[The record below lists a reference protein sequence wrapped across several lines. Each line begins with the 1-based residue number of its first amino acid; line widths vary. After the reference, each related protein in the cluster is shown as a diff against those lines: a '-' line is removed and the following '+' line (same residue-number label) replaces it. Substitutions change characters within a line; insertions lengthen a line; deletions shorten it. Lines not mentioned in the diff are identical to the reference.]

1 MKKGNK
7 NDEATE
13 KGGGSM
19 NYKKELAWQ
28 LIEHFSFAP
37 GDEPPT
43 FSGFRQKAGL
53 SLADFRR
60 FAARRDFAAAIE
72 EAKERYR
79 ETLAAGALMK
89 RYDPTFVRHLLF
101 EGEKEEKTGTQ
112 APLPFSVEIRV
123 VE

>member
-1 MKKGNK
+1 M
-7 NDEATE
+7 T
-13 KGGGSM
+13 
-19 NYKKELAWQ
+19 YKKELAWQ
-28 LIEHFSFAP
+28 LIEHFSFSP

-43 FSGFRQKAGL
+43 FSGFRQKVGL

-60 FAARRDFAAAIE
+60 FGKRRDFAAAIE
-72 EAKERYR
+72 EAEERYR

-101 EGEKEEKTGTQ
+101 AGEKEEKESVPSP
-112 APLPFSVEIRV
+112 APFSVEIRV

>member
-1 MKKGNK
+1 M
-7 NDEATE
+7 T
-13 KGGGSM
+13 
-19 NYKKELAWQ
+19 YTKELAWQ

-43 FSGFRQKAGL
+43 FSGFRQKVGL

-60 FAARRDFAAAIE
+60 FSKRRDFSAAIE
-72 EAKERYR
+72 EAEARYR
-79 ETLAAGALMK
+79 DTLRAGALMK

-101 EGEKEEKTGTQ
+101 EEERNEGERKAESN
-112 APLPFSVEIRV
+112 AFSVEIRV

>member
-1 MKKGNK
+1 M
-7 NDEATE
+7 T
-13 KGGGSM
+13 
-19 NYKKELAWQ
+19 YKKELAWQ

-53 SLADFRR
+53 TLADFRR
-60 FAARRDFAAAIE
+60 FSKRRDFSAAIE
-72 EAKERYR
+72 EAEERYR
-79 ETLAAGALMK
+79 DTLRAGALMK

-101 EGEKEEKTGTQ
+101 EEEKGEREKK
-112 APLPFSVEIRV
+112 AADGAFSVEIRV

>member
-1 MKKGNK
+1 M
-7 NDEATE
+7 T
-13 KGGGSM
+13 
-19 NYKKELAWQ
+19 YKKDLAWQ

-43 FSGFRQKAGL
+43 FSGFRKKVGL

-79 ETLAAGALMK
+79 ETLTAGALMK
-89 RYDPTFVRHLLF
+89 RYDPTFARHLLF
-101 EGEKEEKTGTQ
+101 EGEKGEKES
-112 APLPFSVEIRV
+112 APSPVPFSVEIRV